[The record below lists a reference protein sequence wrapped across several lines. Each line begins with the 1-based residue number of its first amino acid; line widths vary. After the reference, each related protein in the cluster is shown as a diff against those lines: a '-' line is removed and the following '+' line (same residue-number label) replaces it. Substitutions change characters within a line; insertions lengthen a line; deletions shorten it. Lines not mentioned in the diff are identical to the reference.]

1 MEAALKLSRQSF
13 FENDKASRRVNFIAR
28 EGSYHGNTIGALG
41 VSGLLARRAPYEPF
55 LMNAHR
61 VSACY
66 PYRQRQDGESDE
78 SFVARKAA
86 ELEAKFQELGPET
99 VIAFICEPVVG
110 AALGCVPYVP
120 GYLKAMRDV
129 CHKHGALLILD
140 EVMSGMGRC
149 GTLHVW
155 QEEGVV
161 PDLQTVA
168 KGLGGGYQPIAA
180 VLISERIMKTL
191 YSGSGAFVHGQT
203 YQGMPVQAA
212 ASLEVQRIIRKDKLV
227 DNVRTQGALLE
238 KMLKDLLGD
247 HPNVGDIRG
256 KGLFWGLEF
265 VKDKATKEPFD
276 PKFQVALQVHNTAIS
291 EPFNMTMYPG
301 SGTVD
306 GVRGDHIILAPT
318 YICTAE
324 DVKHIAKTAAA
335 AINQVFSKLSAA

>member
-1 MEAALKLSRQSF
+1 
-13 FENDKASRRVNFIAR
+13 
-28 EGSYHGNTIGALG
+28 
-41 VSGLLARRAPYEPF
+41 
-55 LMNAHR
+55 
-61 VSACY
+61 
-66 PYRQRQDGESDE
+66 
-78 SFVARKAA
+78 
-86 ELEAKFQELGPET
+86 
-99 VIAFICEPVVG
+99 
-110 AALGCVPYVP
+110 VP

-212 ASLEVQRIIRKDKLV
+212 ASLEVQRIVRKDKLV

-247 HPNVGDIRG
+247 HPHVGDIRG

-276 PKFQVALQVHNTAIS
+276 PKLQVALQVHNTAIS